1 MAKKIETKFEK
12 LIEKETKTNKAEIL
26 SLTDQII
33 ILTEENEAL
42 RNYSMRSIFWG
53 VTEDKHDS
61 WEVIIK
67 CLTYI
72 LVKKNLTWIIM
83 S

>member
-42 RNYSMRSIFWG
+42 RNYSMRSIF
-53 VTEDKHDS
+53 
-61 WEVIIK
+61 
-67 CLTYI
+67 
-72 LVKKNLTWIIM
+72 
-83 S
+83 